1 MEGGGLEIV
10 MASRP
15 FPSSSGLDEE
25 FLCGKWLSRGR
36 GRETRG
42 EGRKVGRRE
51 KKGAEGKIEKE
62 KGEGEEKER

>member
-42 EGRKVGRRE
+42 EERGERWGEGKRRE
-51 KKGAEGKIEKE
+51 Q
-62 KGEGEEKER
+62 RRR